1 MDSRYFCNL
10 CLSGLPI
17 FSSKSFIVSGFIF
30 RSLIHFEFIF
40 CIGLENVLISC
51 GYPVFSASHT
61 EETIFSPFLYSCHF
75 CVDHRGVGLF
85 LGFLLCSVD
94 P

>member
-10 CLSGLPI
+10 CLSGLSI

-40 CIGLENVLISC
+40 CIGLENVLTSC
-51 GYPVFSASHT
+51 GYPVFSASHV
-61 EETIFSPFLYSCHF
+61 EETVFSPFYILATF
-75 CVDHRGVGLF
+75 V
-85 LGFLLCSVD
+85 
-94 P
+94 